1 MAKMQG
7 LSWQTFKK
15 NSMLAPLFFCIGFG
29 ALFSSGYLL
38 RLAFRSPDVTWNSR
52 KNPEPWNEYKDKEYK
67 FISVQD
73 RSKYYASPPEY

>member
-7 LSWQTFKK
+7 LTWQTFRK

-29 ALFSSGYLL
+29 ALMSSSYLL
-38 RLAFRSPDVTWNSR
+38 RLAFRSPDVTWNTK

-67 FISVQD
+67 FMSPQN
-73 RSKYYASPPEY
+73 KPKQYALPPEY